1 MSEKKSRETGKDSI
15 LAIGFSI
22 ILVAAGFWTAF
33 QFVEPAPPTHIT
45 ISSGSEEGAY
55 FEFAHRYQTILA
67 ANDIELEILTSA
79 GSSENIQR
87 LVDGEAD
94 IAFVQGGSSDQKG
107 NDKLLSLGS
116 LYYEPIWLFY
126 RKSLTINGI
135 TDLNGKKIAIG
146 PEGSGTRI
154 VAKRLLEKNG
164 FNEDKAELL
173 DLTGSESASA
183 LIEGNIDVLFLIAS
197 PDSDTIKQLLTN
209 EQISLMSFKR
219 ADAYTRLYPYLS
231 RVSLPQGII
240 DLEKNIPEQEIIL
253 LAPTANLVI
262 KEDFHPALS
271 ILLLQAATQI
281 HQTSTLF
288 SKKGAFPN
296 AQNLE
301 FSISEQ
307 ADRYYKKGSPFLMR
321 FLPFWAA
328 ILIDRMI
335 VMIIPVIALLF
346 PLFKVMPPLYRWRV
360 RSRIYR
366 WYRELQLAD
375 DTLHNQQLSEQQQ
388 HKMMEELE
396 RIESEV
402 NKVKTPLSYADQVYN
417 LLLHID
423 LVRKKILKAKIN

>member
-1 MSEKKSRETGKDSI
+1 MVSDKKSRETGKDSI
-15 LAIGFSI
+15 IAISFSI
-22 ILVAAGFWTAF
+22 ILVIAGFWTAF

-55 FEFAHRYQTILA
+55 FDFSHRYQTLLA
-67 ANDIELEILTSA
+67 ANGIELEILTSA

-87 LVDGEAD
+87 LLDGEVD
-94 IAFVQGGSSDQKG
+94 IAFVQGGSSGEKS

-116 LYYEPIWLFY
+116 LYYEPIWMFY
-126 RKSLTINGI
+126 RQPLTINGI
-135 TDLNGKKIAIG
+135 TDLTGKKIAIG

-164 FNEDKAELL
+164 FNENNAELL
-173 DLTGSESASA
+173 DLTGKESATA
-183 LIEGNIDVLFLIAS
+183 LIDGIIDVLFLIAS

-209 EQISLMSFKR
+209 EQISLMSFER
-219 ADAYTRLYPYLS
+219 ADAYTRLNPYLS
-231 RVSLPQGII
+231 RVTLPQGIVN
-240 DLEKNIPEQEIIL
+240 LEKNIPEQEITL

-271 ILLLQAATQI
+271 VLLLQAATQI
-281 HQTSTLF
+281 HQTTTLF
-288 SKKGAFPN
+288 SKKGTFPN

-301 FSISEQ
+301 FPISEQ
-307 ADRYYKKGSPFLMR
+307 ADRFYKKGPPFLMR

-328 ILIDRMI
+328 ILIDRMV
-335 VMIIPVIALLF
+335 VMIIPVFALLF
-346 PLFKVMPPLYRWRV
+346 PLFKIMPPLYRWRI

-366 WYRELQLAD
+366 WYRELQIVD
-375 DTLHNQQLSEQQQ
+375 DQQQNQVPSEQQQ
-388 HKMMEELE
+388 QAMIKELE

-423 LVRKKILKAKIN
+423 LVRKKILKMS

>member
-1 MSEKKSRETGKDSI
+1 VSEKNSRETGKDSI
-15 LAIGFSI
+15 IAICFSI
-22 ILVAAGFWTAF
+22 ILVVIGFWTAF

-55 FEFAHRYQTILA
+55 FEFAHRYQALLA
-67 ANDIELEILTSA
+67 ANDIELEILSSA

-87 LVDGEAD
+87 LLDGEAD
-94 IAFVQGGSSDQKG
+94 IAFVQGGSSDQNS

-116 LYYEPIWLFY
+116 LYYEPVWLFY

-135 TDLNGKKIAIG
+135 TDLVGKKIAIG

-164 FNEDKAELL
+164 FNEDRAELL
-173 DLTGSESASA
+173 ELTGKESASA
-183 LIEGNIDVLFLIAS
+183 LIEGTIDVLFVIAS
-197 PDSDTIKQLLTN
+197 PDSDSIKQLLTN
-209 EQISLMSFKR
+209 EQISLMSFER

-231 RVSLPQGII
+231 RISLPQGIV

-271 ILLLQAATQI
+271 VLLLQAATQI
-281 HQTSTLF
+281 YKTTTLF

-296 AQNLE
+296 AQHLE
-301 FSISEQ
+301 FPISEQ
-307 ADRYYKKGSPFLMR
+307 ADRYYKKGPPFLMR

-346 PLFKVMPPLYRWRV
+346 PLFKVMPPLYRWRI

-366 WYRELQLAD
+366 WYRELQVVD
-375 DTLHNQQLSEQQQ
+375 DTLHRQKSSEQQQ
-388 HKMMEELE
+388 HTMLKELE

-423 LVRKKILKAKIN
+423 LVRKKILKG